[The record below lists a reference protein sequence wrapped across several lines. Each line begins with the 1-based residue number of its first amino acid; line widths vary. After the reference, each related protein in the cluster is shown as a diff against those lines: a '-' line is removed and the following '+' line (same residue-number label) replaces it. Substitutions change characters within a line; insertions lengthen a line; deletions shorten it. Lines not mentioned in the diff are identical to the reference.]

1 MQAKGRPVDPHE
13 SSLGPGGQDREE
25 PRSGDPI
32 MGNLPRTRPQ
42 RGGSVR
48 RQPAPRPRDPH
59 ATTPPSAPP
68 APPEGAPGLPRLA
81 LDGAIEAAK
90 LPVKVGANITFRALD
105 AVADVLRRR

>member
-1 MQAKGRPVDPHE
+1 VDPHE
-13 SSLGPGGQDREE
+13 SSPGSGGSDRQDL
-25 PRSGDPI
+25 RSGDPI
-32 MGNLPRTRPQ
+32 MGNLPRSRPQ

-48 RQPAPRPRDPH
+48 KQPPPRPRDPH
-59 ATTPPSAPP
+59 ATTPPPVPP
-68 APPEGAPGLPRLA
+68 PPPEGAPGLPRLA